1 MASLQDIRK
10 RIKTVKNTAKT
21 TKAMKMVSAAKLRRA
36 QKRVMGSRPFSH
48 KLDEVISLLAH
59 RAQKA
64 GDAPHPLLM
73 DRAEKKKVELIV
85 LTSDRGLCGAFNSN
99 VVRRALRFVVDNR
112 RDIEEIQLSTI
123 GRKGHESLKREKV
136 TIRRNYEGV
145 LTKVS
150 FHEARN
156 IADELCEA
164 FRSEEVDAVY
174 LAYNEFKSVITQN
187 LVVKQLLP
195 VEPIDL
201 PEHAWPVEYLYEPAR
216 TQLLDEVLP
225 RHFATVLYQAFLES
239 QASEHGARMSA
250 MDSATRNA
258 QEMGDK
264 LTLTYNRVRQAAI
277 TTELNEIIGGAEALK

>member
-36 QKRVMGSRPFSH
+36 QESVLGARPFSH

-59 RAQKA
+59 RAQSA
-64 GDAPHPLLM
+64 GEAPHPLLVN
-73 DRAEKKKVELIV
+73 RPKKKRIELIV

-99 VVRRALRFVVDNR
+99 VVRRALRFVFDHRNDVD
-112 RDIEEIQLSTI
+112 EVQLSTI
-123 GRKGHESLKREKV
+123 GRKGFESLKRESV
-136 TIRRNYEGV
+136 TIRHNYEDV
-145 LTKVS
+145 LVRVS
-150 FHEARN
+150 FKKARD
-156 IADELCEA
+156 IAEELCNAYMNDEL
-164 FRSEEVDAVY
+164 DGVY
-174 LAYNEFKSVITQN
+174 LAYNEFKSVISQN

-201 PEHAWPVEYLYEPAR
+201 PEHAWPVEYLYEPSR
-216 TQLLDEVLP
+216 PDLLGEVLP

-258 QEMGDK
+258 EEMSDK
-264 LTLTYNRVRQAAI
+264 LTLQYNRVRQAAI
-277 TTELNEIIGGAEALK
+277 TTELMEIIGGAEALK